1 MKSNFKCESS
11 IVWTEDT
18 PSSIFLLLQLY
29 HLLGLSTTLR
39 IISLNP
45 RLLKELPNSKRYKF
59 HYYTSIFTR
68 RVFRKS
74 WACTWTS
81 CSCGTRPSC
90 RPERSCWRKTWS
102 STTCRTITSL
112 PEIKF
117 EWYFHRII
125 KVFENVL
132 RAIKSTNLIKI

>member
-1 MKSNFKCESS
+1 MAYQNKRFFYLRIDILKEVSHDRVGDGRVRVHDELDAEEKFQNMKSNFKCESS

-39 IISLNP
+39 IKSLNP

-74 WACTWTS
+74 
-81 CSCGTRPSC
+81 
-90 RPERSCWRKTWS
+90 
-102 STTCRTITSL
+102 
-112 PEIKF
+112 
-117 EWYFHRII
+117 
-125 KVFENVL
+125 
-132 RAIKSTNLIKI
+132 